1 MSFSL
6 TILFPYFN
14 FNLLINKHQYRE
26 ILLSFSPVLYT
37 FHLCVL
43 FSPRFLLY
51 CLWFFFNF
59 FFKRSPHLPCFI
71 INKKTLDIL
80 TGVWKLLFLSRK
92 QDTGLKVRRHIK
104 YSWAPAQVRH
114 RQKSQFFLL
123 FQSIPVIKK
132 IHYFL
137 VCLFFITSQQRF
149 SLFPLLCI
157 FMQCSEW
164 KQEKITRKKN
174 TPNTFFF

>member
-26 ILLSFSPVLYT
+26 ILLSFSPVLHT

-123 FQSIPVIKK
+123 YQSIPIIKK
-132 IHYFL
+132 YITSLYASSLSPPNRDFHYFL
-137 VCLFFITSQQRF
+137 YYAF
-149 SLFPLLCI
+149 S
-157 FMQCSEW
+157 CSVLNEN
-164 KQEKITRKKN
+164 RKK
-174 TPNTFFF
+174 